1 MKSHMSATVDSKL
14 LEELESYRREER
26 RSRSQVI
33 EMALEKFLTEHR
45 KRASRIVTS
54 DGVFEGRFTRED
66 CYDR

>member
-1 MKSHMSATVDSKL
+1 MSATVDSEL
-14 LEELESYRREER
+14 LEELESFRREER

-45 KRASRIVTS
+45 KRASKIVTS
-54 DGVFEGRFTRED
+54 DAVFEGRFTRED